1 LHFLPAITATLVVLL
16 LVMYSEVF
24 GAGMAAAISTYTY
37 HSRSERDFGNLADV
51 WITQMGWDV
60 GTYMVK
66 EFWPDL
72 RRKHHESPPQN
83 CFAVFRIRT
92 IANPG

>member
-1 LHFLPAITATLVVLL
+1 VAADFGGAPPTQ
-16 LVMYSEVF
+16 VF

-37 HSRSERDFGNLADV
+37 HPHTERDFGIVADV

-60 GTYMVK
+60 GTYTVK

-72 RRKHHESPPQN
+72 CRRHHENPSQN
-83 CFAVFRIRT
+83 RFYPSYT
-92 IANPG
+92 KSGIAGGSAYR